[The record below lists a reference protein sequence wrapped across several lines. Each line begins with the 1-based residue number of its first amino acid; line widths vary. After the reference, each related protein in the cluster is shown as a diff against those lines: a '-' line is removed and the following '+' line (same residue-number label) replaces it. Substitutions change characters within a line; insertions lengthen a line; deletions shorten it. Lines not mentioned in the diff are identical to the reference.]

1 MQKTFIPTIRTA
13 MMTLTC
19 FLYFGN
25 AFASDWERRATG
37 PTYAEY
43 FGAVERNG
51 EVASMLML
59 RDYVSETDFD
69 GVTIR
74 SVQTERLFNCKENIT
89 RVAKYDGYSEE
100 MGMGE
105 LVLEKKGG
113 DEWEKIAPSTFLE
126 YALRTACVG

>member
-1 MQKTFIPTIRTA
+1 M
-13 MMTLTC
+13 
-19 FLYFGN
+19 G
-25 AFASDWERRATG
+25 SDANSIQED
-37 PTYAEY
+37 PY
-43 FGAVERNG
+43 
-51 EVASMLML
+51 
-59 RDYVSETDFD
+59 YVSETDFD

-89 RVAKYDGYSEE
+89 RVAKYDGFSEE